1 MPIENDTQRY
11 NQTLQKWHIT
21 PYLSPILQEVETF
34 LFLESQKRT
43 SLLSSTFAKKCCCT
57 RVVINKSTN
66 QDDTILMLTSEN
78 LQKQYCVTTC
88 LAKTIVEKKSEIYGN
103 TKKNENKLCKLRKE
117 L

>member
-11 NQTLQKWHIT
+11 NQTLQKWHMT

-66 QDDTILMLTSEN
+66 QDDTILMLNSEN
-78 LQKQYCVTTC
+78 LQKQYCDNNMF
-88 LAKTIVEKKSEIYGN
+88 G
-103 TKKNENKLCKLRKE
+103 KNNR
-117 L
+117 